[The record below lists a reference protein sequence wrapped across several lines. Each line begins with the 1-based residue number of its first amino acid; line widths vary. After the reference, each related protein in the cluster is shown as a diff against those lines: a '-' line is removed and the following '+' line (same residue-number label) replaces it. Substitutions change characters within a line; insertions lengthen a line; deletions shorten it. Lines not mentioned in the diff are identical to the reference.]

1 MPARVDRPLRQRSSK
16 TVFLRVPSQDW
27 PAVNSG
33 RVREFRASIGNV
45 PQLFNVPMPTLV
57 VCYRKRKA
65 TGDYE
70 YRLMTLEGIRQEA
83 LAAITEEGLRLA
95 GYTGENARARFRRDW
110 MNREKRRFEPLR
122 RVMVFTVRPFSEED
136 IELTGRRLVEHLY
149 GDYLLQGVDKSPA
162 TVTA

>member
-1 MPARVDRPLRQRSSK
+1 
-16 TVFLRVPSQDW
+16 VFLRVPSQEW

-45 PQLFNVPMPTLV
+45 PQLFNVPLPTLV
-57 VCYRKRKA
+57 VAYRKRRA

-83 LAAITEEGLRLA
+83 LGAINEEGLRLA

-122 RVMVFTVRPFSEED
+122 KVMVFTVRPFTED
-136 IELTGRRLVEHLY
+136 DIDLTGRRLVEHLY
-149 GDYLLQGVDKSPA
+149 GEFIAERSGAVK
-162 TVTA
+162 V

>member
-1 MPARVDRPLRQRSSK
+1 MPARVERPLRQRSSK
-16 TVFLRVPSQDW
+16 TVFLRVPSQEW

-45 PQLFNVPMPTLV
+45 PQLFNVPLPTLV
-57 VCYRKRKA
+57 VAYRKRRA

-83 LAAITEEGLRLA
+83 LGAINEEGLRLA

-122 RVMVFTVRPFSEED
+122 KVMVFTVRPFTED
-136 IELTGRRLVEHLY
+136 DIDLTGRRLVEHLY
-149 GDYLLQGVDKSPA
+149 GEFIAERSGAVK
-162 TVTA
+162 V